1 MDKSLHL
8 VSLGKPKKLGKQ
20 ICFVLPKYIIVSE
33 LPEDQKDFDASRDF
47 VTNFFQFFHW
57 KC

>member
-1 MDKSLHL
+1 MSTILKTFKEKL
-8 VSLGKPKKLGKQ
+8 VLF
-20 ICFVLPKYIIVSE
+20 CFVLPKYIIVSE
-33 LPEDQKDFDASRDF
+33 PPEDQKDFDASRDF